1 MSNRVEFSPEV
12 VRLAQARASESGSKL
27 SDELARIAVEE
38 VILNADPELDLMMEP
53 DNALS
58 SIDSVVSAIGA
69 NDVVVNARHIDV
81 RAIDEDGYVS
91 LSKALVGTPAL
102 TNGTLVVSLRG
113 TLSGE
118 VVSHIKAGTWLN
130 SEGRFGDDEPVRIQ
144 AEAAKDFDAV
154 ATISG
159 ICQNA
164 HNSTDK
170 SLNRAPE
177 ASELQQFLR
186 DPSSFITARQK
197 QLVTA
202 LCMLSEM
209 RDLARDVKVDLSRGV
224 VNRMLRAEANWNRR
238 TEEMVD
244 KLSPKFKSL
253 TRDELKK
260 HVTITGEELG
270 GQPEAPA
277 FRKALLKRVSS
288 DEISRRLGGSAASKV
303 KSIYDQIVAGKTSTD
318 AVKQVVKNNA
328 AVDIAQAIKTS
339 RGRVESFIAASVEE
353 IGQAFQS
360 LALQPSYATHSSKDE
375 GLDAINEALLLL
387 EAGDIAESVQA
398 VEKELIEG

>member
-12 VRLAQARASESGSKL
+12 VRLAQARANESGSKL

-38 VILNADPELDLMMEP
+38 VIMNADPELDLMLEP
-53 DNALS
+53 ENALS
-58 SIDSVVSAIGA
+58 SIDSVVAAIGA
-69 NDVVVNARHIDV
+69 NDIVVNSRHIDV
-81 RAIDEDGYVS
+81 RALDEDGYVS

-102 TNGTLVVSLRG
+102 TAGTLVVSLNG
-113 TLSGE
+113 SLSGE

-130 SEGRFGDDEPVRIQ
+130 SEGRFGDNEAVRIQ
-144 AEAAKDFDAV
+144 AEAMKDFDAV
-154 ATISG
+154 GTISG

-164 HNSTDK
+164 QPGADK
-170 SLNRAPE
+170 LSRAPE
-177 ASELQQFLR
+177 ASELHQFLR
-186 DPSSFITARQK
+186 EPSSFITARQK

-202 LCMLSEM
+202 LCAHSEV
-209 RDLARDVKVDLSRGV
+209 RDMARDVKLDLSRGV

-260 HVTITGEELG
+260 HVTVTGEELG

-288 DEISRRLGGSAASKV
+288 DEISRRLGGNAAAKV
-303 KSIYDQIVAGKTSTD
+303 KSLYDQIVAGKSSTD

-339 RGRVESFIAASVEE
+339 RGRVENFIAASVEE
-353 IGQAFQS
+353 IGQAFQA
-360 LALQPSYATHSSKDE
+360 LALQPAYATHSKKDE

-387 EAGDIAESVQA
+387 EAGEIAESVQA
-398 VEKELIEG
+398 IEKELIEG